1 MNKNNYR
8 GFGFYAL
15 LVIVVIA
22 VWLLLDASQES
33 GTYSVREFESA
44 LKRGAVIYVE
54 VEQNK

>member
-33 GTYSVREFESA
+33 GT
-44 LKRGAVIYVE
+44 
-54 VEQNK
+54 